1 MNKHLVASVF
11 LVLAT
16 ACAAP
21 GGPSGKVLGSRTCD
35 ACGTVRGIDVMNTR
49 SGNTSGAGAVMG
61 AVVGAVVGHQFGSG
75 RGNTA
80 ATAGGAVAGAYAG
93 NEIEKERRDGG
104 RYYRVTIDMDR
115 GYTETVN
122 VGDPEQLRSGDR
134 VRVIGNNIE
143 IIS

>member
-1 MNKHLVASVF
+1 MKKHILASAL
-11 LVLAT
+11 LVLAA

-21 GGPSGKVLGSRTCD
+21 GGPSGKVLSSTCD

-49 SGNTSGAGAVMG
+49 SGNSTGAGAVMG

-75 RGNTA
+75 RGQDA
-80 ATAGGAVAGAYAG
+80 ATAGGAVAGAVAG
-93 NEIEKERRDGG
+93 NEMEKQRNAGA

-122 VGDPEQLRSGDR
+122 VDNPAQLRSGDR

-143 IIS
+143 II